1 MEASSN
7 AEFENLFPAK
17 LHYVLDE
24 AEKDGEGRGGVIAW
38 LPHGKAFLVKDRA
51 AFVRDFLPK
60 YVTFSQQV
68 GRRNILVPVR
78 VSLVVTHLR
87 SFLTPSLL

>member
-17 LHYVLDE
+17 LHYVLDQ
-24 AEKDGEGRGGVIAW
+24 AEKDGEGRGGAIAW

-51 AFVRDFLPK
+51 VFVRDFLPK
-60 YVTFSQQV
+60 YV
-68 GRRNILVPVR
+68 
-78 VSLVVTHLR
+78 LR
-87 SFLTPSLL
+87 SHKSAEGTY

>member
-7 AEFENLFPAK
+7 EEFENLFPAK
-17 LHYVLDE
+17 LHYVLDQ
-24 AEKDGEGRGGVIAW
+24 AEKDGGGRGGVIAW

-68 GRRNILVPVR
+68 GRRTSAR
-78 VSLVVTHLR
+78 VSLVLTHLR
-87 SFLTPSLL
+87 CFLTPALL